1 MGSMEKFLS
10 LYQSKS
16 TIGAYRNGLNVYFSF
31 IYGKSGQLEE
41 KADKYLSDKRNIEG
55 DLANF
60 QNSLKG
66 RPPKTINLYITAIR
80 TFLIENNIELSQAFW
95 KRLGRR
101 RGRSNRARTLDKV
114 PSNKELKTILSHMPI
129 QGKSLYLLLSSTG
142 MRIGEALKLQLEDI
156 DLENNHITIRGE
168 NTKTGTSRHAFF
180 STEAKEYLAEWLKN
194 RARYLEQAT
203 GRSARFVKNAED
215 NHLFPFNQNTAYF
228 MWKTSLEKSGNGQ
241 KDRSTN
247 RRVFHPH
254 VLRKF
259 FRTRMGSVIPVDVVE
274 ALMGHEGYLTEV
286 YRKYATEDLAK
297 FYKQGEYA
305 LQVFGAD
312 IEEISKVRE
321 EIKED
326 RDNLQRIVNGLT
338 AENLEMMNNIR
349 QLRTEAQ
356 EEKTL
361 REKNNDLFTEQ
372 LEKQLRNVA
381 EAKKDIEILK
391 QHIFS
396 LEEEEPRPKDN
407 LFP

>member
-1 MGSMEKFLS
+1 MGSLEKFLS

-16 TIGAYRNGLNVYFSF
+16 TIGAYRNGLKVYFTF

-41 KADKYLSDKRNIEG
+41 KADQYLTDKRNIEE
-55 DLANF
+55 DLTNF
-60 QNSLKG
+60 QNSLRG
-66 RPPKTINLYITAIR
+66 RPPKSINLYITTVR

-114 PSNKELKTILSHMPI
+114 PSNKELKSILSHMPI
-129 QGKSLYLLLSSTG
+129 QGKSLFLLLSSTG

-180 STEAKEYLAEWLKN
+180 STESKDYLGEWLKN
-194 RARYLEQAT
+194 RDRYLEQAT
-203 GRSARFVKNAED
+203 GRSARFDKKAED
-215 NHLFPFNQNTAYF
+215 NHLFPFNANTAYF

-286 YRKYATEDLAK
+286 YRKYSTEDLAK

-312 IEEISKVRE
+312 IEELSKVRE

-338 AENLEMMNNIR
+338 AENLDLKNRISRVELEITEMKR
-349 QLRTEAQ
+349 
-356 EEKTL
+356 
-361 REKNNDLFTEQ
+361 
-372 LEKQLRNVA
+372 
-381 EAKKDIEILK
+381 ILK
-391 QHIFS
+391 KVI
-396 LEEEEPRPKDN
+396 
-407 LFP
+407 